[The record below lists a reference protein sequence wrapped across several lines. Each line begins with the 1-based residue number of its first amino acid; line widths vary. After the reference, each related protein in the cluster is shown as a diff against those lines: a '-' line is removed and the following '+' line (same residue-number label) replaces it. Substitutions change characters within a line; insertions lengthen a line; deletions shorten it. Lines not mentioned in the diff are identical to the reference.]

1 MKNNNKKI
9 IFFSIIFS
17 FFFVSLHA
25 KNLKVNAKNIS
36 INKNN
41 EITIFE
47 NDVVIITEDN
57 NIINSD
63 YAEYNKKL
71 GLIKLKKNVVLIDNK
86 KNILETNDALYNEK
100 TKIFESI
107 GKTLITTSEKYK
119 IRGSNIIFNNLKKI
133 ISSDEKTIVNDE
145 ENYTIYLDRF
155 NYHINTSIFKSIGL
169 IKIKDKNNNL
179 YEFSQIYIDTK
190 KKETIGTESKI
201 FINQEDFKVNKKNKP
216 RIFSNTISINEEV
229 STFGKSI
236 FTLCDYR
243 ENDKCPPWTIQST
256 KMLHDSKKKTIYYE
270 NAVIKVYDLPIF
282 YLPKFS
288 HPDPTVKRRSGFL
301 PPTYSDTKNLG
312 AGISIPYFWAIDE
325 SKNFTFTNRLQFSEN
340 PIFMGEYHQAFK
352 NSFLMTDFGFT
363 EGYKKT
369 SATKKA
375 GQKSHFFSKF
385 VKNFSTDKYESILN
399 INLQEVSN
407 DKYLKLYKIKSNLV
421 DYKKDNLENSL
432 NYIFQ
437 EDDLFLGFNA
447 SSYET
452 LKDSYNDKYEY
463 ILPEVTFDK
472 NLISSNQIGN
482 LDIQSN
488 FKHHQYDT
496 NKTTNFLIND
506 LNWNF
511 RDLRFKS
518 GAKTKISGNLK
529 NINYDAKNVK
539 KFKSDPTNEL
549 FGALGYLNKLN
560 LQKSNGGS
568 THYLTPKIFFRYAPG
583 TMRNEE
589 SGSRLDPVK
598 AFSLDRLNE
607 VDNFETGLTSTLGF
621 DYKIKNNDKN
631 LDFSVAQIINEKEN
645 KKMSSIS
652 SMDEKLSDLA
662 GSANMKFNENVG
674 INYNFLIDQNY
685 NDLNYNEVETVLDF
699 SPIKFN
705 FSYLEEAKHVGNQEY
720 FKTKLG
726 YTSGQ
731 SLLSFE
737 TKRNLVT
744 DSSEFYNLSY
754 EYLNDCLRAGLVYRR
769 EFYNDSELEAENS
782 LMFKIT
788 LAPFGDINSQ

>member
-1 MKNNNKKI
+1 MKNNIKKI

-71 GLIKLKKNVVLIDNK
+71 GLIKLKKNVVLIDSK

-145 ENYTIYLDRF
+145 KNYTIYLDRF
-155 NYHINTSIFKSIGL
+155 NYHINTSIFKSIGS

-270 NAVIKVYDLPIF
+270 NAVIKIYDLPIF

-385 VKNFSTDKYESILN
+385 VKNYSTDKYESILN

-452 LKDSYNDKYEY
+452 LKDNYNDKYEY

-568 THYLTPKIFFRYAPG
+568 THYLTPKIFLRYAPG

-737 TKRNLVT
+737 AKRNLVT

-788 LAPFGDINSQ
+788 LAPFGDVNSK

>member
-705 FSYLEEAKHVGNQEY
+705 FSYLEEAKHVGHQEY
-720 FKTKLG
+720 FKT
-726 YTSGQ
+726 
-731 SLLSFE
+731 
-737 TKRNLVT
+737 
-744 DSSEFYNLSY
+744 
-754 EYLNDCLRAGLVYRR
+754 
-769 EFYNDSELEAENS
+769 
-782 LMFKIT
+782 
-788 LAPFGDINSQ
+788 